1 MLDLAKKLQQLLFTR
16 QEQRAFLED
25 LTNLI
30 KDGVP
35 APQAIATIQELAT
48 GSTSTAA
55 KDILGK
61 ISEGQ
66 NISDGMIN
74 WFPPPIVEII
84 RSGEQGGVL
93 TEAMKAAVEFL
104 AQRSSA
110 ITSLLNSLIYPSAV
124 LIMGLIVAVFLKHT
138 VFANYATMQP
148 INTWPENGQLLMGIA
163 NFIQIW
169 WWLVL
174 IIIISLIFFLREI
187 LINVTGDMRKIID
200 KIPPLSLYRDYAAA
214 RLMETLGLLLTNRI
228 TFKHALTIL
237 QHNATRYLAWHIY
250 LMQFRLS
257 AGRENIADVLDTG
270 IVKPADMLRLRVMA
284 KGKGFDQALLHL
296 GGQALTRNTR
306 NVVGAGKIIGVIL
319 LTVDALFL
327 AFMIFAVYGVGS
339 YVGSF

>member
-1 MLDLAKKLQQLLFTR
+1 MFDLAKKLHQLLFTR

-25 LTNLI
+25 ITNLI
-30 KDGVP
+30 RDGVP
-35 APQAIATIQELAT
+35 APQAIATMQELAAGPT
-48 GSTSTAA
+48 RAAA
-55 KDILGK
+55 KDILAK

-66 NISDGMIN
+66 NVSDGMVG
-74 WFPPPIVEII
+74 WFPPAIVEII

-93 TEAMKAAVEFL
+93 TEAMSAAVEFL
-104 AQRSSA
+104 MQRSSA
-110 ITSLLNSLIYPSAV
+110 ITSLLNSLIYPTAV
-124 LIMGLIVAVFLKHT
+124 LIMGLIVLVFLKHT

-148 INTWPENGQLLMGIA
+148 INTWPENGQLLMA
-163 NFIQIW
+163 LATFIETW
-169 WWLVL
+169 WWLVF
-174 IIIISLIFFLREI
+174 ITIMGLIFLLRQV
-187 LINVTGDMRKIID
+187 LINITGDMRKIID

-214 RLMETLGLLLTNRI
+214 RLMETLGLLLTNHI

-237 QHNATRYLAWHIY
+237 QRNATRYLAWHIY

-257 AGRENIADVLDTG
+257 VGRENIADVLDTG
-270 IVKPADMLRLRVMA
+270 VVKAADMLRLRVMA

-306 NVVGAGKIIGVIL
+306 NVAGAGKIIGVML
-319 LTVDALFL
+319 LALDALFL